1 VSRRG
6 AKGSIFSTPCVHL
19 EVEIVGA
26 MEVKGREIGPDD
38 AEAALDRPS
47 LYELANI
54 DRDRYTDV
62 GVDGPTTAIVYV
74 IDRLEHSIAEL
85 GQSGSEIP
93 VVGFSLPEPK
103 IEDFIRQA
111 FDQILIDERFAPD

>member
-1 VSRRG
+1 
-6 AKGSIFSTPCVHL
+6 
-19 EVEIVGA
+19 

-54 DRDRYTDV
+54 DRDRYTIVGVDV

-111 FDQILIDERFAPD
+111 FDQILIDQRFAPG

>member
-38 AEAALDRPS
+38 AKAALERPS

-54 DRDRYTDV
+54 DRDRYTIVGVDV

-85 GQSGSEIP
+85 GRSGGEIP

-103 IEDFIRQA
+103 IEDFIRQHST
-111 FDQILIDERFAPD
+111 RSS

>member
-1 VSRRG
+1 
-6 AKGSIFSTPCVHL
+6 
-19 EVEIVGA
+19 
-26 MEVKGREIGPDD
+26 MEVKGREIGPDG

-54 DRDRYTDV
+54 DRDRYTIV

-93 VVGFSLPEPK
+93 VWGSVSLSRRLK
-103 IEDFIRQA
+103 TSSGSIR
-111 FDQILIDERFAPD
+111 PDPHR